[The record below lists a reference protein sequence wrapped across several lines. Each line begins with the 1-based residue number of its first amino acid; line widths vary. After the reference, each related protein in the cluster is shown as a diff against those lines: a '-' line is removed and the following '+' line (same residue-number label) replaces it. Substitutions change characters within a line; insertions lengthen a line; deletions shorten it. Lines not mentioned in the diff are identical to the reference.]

1 MYNLAKG
8 YFKKQTYKMAKLK
21 TLICV
26 FTGLLIITGCDL
38 SVPDKPD
45 FTTSHA
51 LEVPFI
57 NDKEFVFMGDST
69 GALIDT
75 TSEDLDSL
83 FTIGGDGSITIS
95 TEEDFDFG
103 DLNDAVPE
111 IDAPSTSFN
120 AEVGELE
127 IGSFSSGNGNL
138 GTTDFDA
145 ITGGNEPPAG
155 TPVPAGSNAGSPV
168 NIEIGNNTDFF
179 TSATIKDGS
188 LDLTVTNEL
197 GFDVATLEITLL
209 SDGSQVGTPATFTNL
224 NDDDTQTE
232 SVVFSDGDQLANISV
247 DVVITWNAFTYPA
260 DAGNLIV
267 NSAEGNNLF
276 ASSVTANLEQQD
288 FSTSNTTSFSDTE
301 FQFTDASHYVELASG
316 EISVT
321 NLVNNMGIGIE
332 TLQISFPE
340 IRDGAFNPADSLV
353 INFPAIDRNSTANDL
368 NVDLSGY
375 RLFALDNELNYN
387 IVAATENTQSGPN
400 AGAVTITENDD
411 IGASVNISNLE
422 VAEAFGIV
430 LSQTVL
436 LGDNDASNDN
446 GSEVLDVFN
455 ETEAEITEIDGL
467 DEFSED
473 LDGLSFTDPR
483 IDINYNTN
491 IGISTTI
498 YAAMVGIDGNGEAVY
513 LSGKSGSPNEVVSGD
528 PITGLV
534 ANGQQLTPSQ
544 LIKFEI
550 DNNSDC
556 QTNTCQISFNTTTTN
571 VDDFLNNLPSDIRF
585 VGRAI
590 VNEDENEGTISTP
603 LTFDPMLSVDL
614 PLAISTESGNPISFT
629 DTTDADFGLGEDQV
643 FTEARFFM
651 TYTNN
656 LPLGLNVDL
665 VFRDSLSDQTLFV
678 LPNPGEP
685 ISLVASPVD
694 ANTRFSTG
702 GTENTLV
709 FSLNEAQL
717 AQLDSVNTLIYDVSM
732 QTTNNSNVRLRASD
746 TFVISLSAK
755 ARLETKVGGE

>member
-1 MYNLAKG
+1 MAR
-8 YFKKQTYKMAKLK
+8 YKLLVWAFL
-21 TLICV
+21 L
-26 FTGLLIITGCDL
+26 TGTFVSCDL

-45 FTTSHA
+45 FTTSQA

-57 NDKEFVFMGDST
+57 DNKEFVFMGDST

-83 FTIGGDGSITIS
+83 FTIGDNGSITIS
-95 TEEDFDFG
+95 TEENFDFG

-127 IGSFSSGNGNL
+127 VGSFSSGNGDL

-145 ITGGNEPPAG
+145 ITNGNEPPAG
-155 TPVPAGSNAGSPV
+155 TPVPSGSNAGDPV
-168 NIEIGNNTDFF
+168 NISIGNNTDFF
-179 TSATIKDGS
+179 TSATIKSGS
-188 LDLTVTNEL
+188 LEMTVANDL
-197 GFDVATLEITLL
+197 GFDIETLEITLL
-209 SDGSQVGTPATFTNL
+209 SNGSQVGTTADFSAANGNQLTVADSIQSASF
-224 NDDDTQTE
+224 
-232 SVVFSDGDQLANISV
+232 VFSEGDDLSNLSV
-247 DVVITWNAFTYPA
+247 DVVLSWDAFTYPA
-260 DAGNLIV
+260 NPGNLIIK
-267 NSAEGNNLF
+267 SAEGDNLF

-288 FSTSNTTSFSDTE
+288 FSTSSTTSFSDTE
-301 FQFTDASHYVELASG
+301 FQFSDVSHYVELSSG
-316 EISVT
+316 EITVT

-353 INFPAIDRNSTANDL
+353 INFPSIDRNSTANDL
-368 NVDLSGY
+368 TVDLSGY
-375 RLFALDNELNYN
+375 RLFALNNELNYN

-422 VAEAFGIV
+422 VASAFGIV

-436 LGDNDASNDN
+436 LGDNDITNDT
-446 GSEVLDVFN
+446 GTEILDVFN
-455 ETEAEITEIDGL
+455 DLEADTTSIDGL

-473 LDGLSFTDPR
+473 LDGLSFTNPR

-498 YAAMVGIDGNGEAVY
+498 YAAMVGIDGSGEAIY
-513 LSGKSGSPNEVVSGD
+513 LSGKSGSPNEVVTGD

-534 ANGQQLTPSQ
+534 ANGQQLLPSQ
-544 LIKFEI
+544 LVKFEI
-550 DNNSDC
+550 DNVSDC
-556 QTNTCQISFNTTTTN
+556 VNNTCQISFNTTTTN
-571 VDDFLNNLPSDIRF
+571 VDDFLNNLPSEIRF

-603 LTFDPMLSVDL
+603 LTFDPTLSVDL
-614 PLAISTESGNPISFT
+614 PLAISTESGNPISFR
-629 DTTDADFGLGEDQV
+629 DTTDVELDLSEDQ
-643 FTEARFFM
+643 TLSEARFFM

-665 VFRDSLSDQTLFV
+665 IFQDSLGVEAGFT
-678 LPNPGEP
+678 LPNPGES
-685 ISLVASPVD
+685 IDLVASPVD
-694 ANTRFSTG
+694 PTTRFSTG
-702 GTENTLV
+702 GVENSLV
-709 FSLNEAQL
+709 FSLNKDQL
-717 AQLDSVNTLIYDVSM
+717 AQLPNLNRVIYEVSM
-732 QTTNNSNVRLRASD
+732 QTSGNSNVRLRASD
-746 TFVISLSAK
+746 TFILSLAAK
-755 ARLETKVGGE
+755 LRLETKVGGE